1 VSTGWDIDVLRVPG
15 PDLGVRRPADARV
28 LVLTMAAGVAFD
40 LAVRSGVAGVG
51 GALAALVAAV
61 ALLSTGRVE
70 SRQATIVV
78 GLTPVLAVWLALRT
92 SPWLL
97 AFDMAAAGALLLT
110 GAALG
115 SRSVWDMTVPATLE
129 RAWLTVLHML
139 SAPAFLGRSLRDRF
153 GRRSESRSVAP
164 WVRGLA
170 LALPVVV
177 VVGALL
183 ASADAIFAS
192 LLVPDVGLG
201 SLTIHGVL
209 VVMGAWGWAGLARTA
224 SGVESTPGSR
234 PRLSVAIGAVEAAVV
249 LALLAIVLAAFSA
262 VQLVAAAGGAR
273 HVLETRGLTYAE
285 YARSGFF
292 QLLAVAAIV
301 LIAVVALRAATDSRD
316 RRFVVAA
323 ELVGALTLVVVAV
336 AVRRLA
342 LYDDAFGLT
351 VLRLLATVG
360 AAWTGVVFVML
371 MAWLAGA
378 GAGRHWFPGGVAV
391 AGLVTL
397 FVLNLANPEAFVARH
412 DVDHALASGR
422 VDSDYLA
429 GLSDDAVPTLLRR
442 AARLPA
448 DQAAA
453 LRTAVCAGGA
463 ADTFKGWAA
472 ANRSKGRA
480 DNARR
485 EFCRRD
491 EGVAP
496 RRYH

>member
-1 VSTGWDIDVLRVPG
+1 VSTGWDLEPLVFPG

-28 LVLTMAAGVAFD
+28 VVFTLTAGVAFD
-40 LAVRSGVAGVG
+40 VAVRSGIAGVG
-51 GALAALVAAV
+51 GAVAALVAAV
-61 ALLSTGRVE
+61 ALLGTDRLE
-70 SRQATIVV
+70 TRQARIVV
-78 GLTPVLAVWLALRT
+78 ALVPAFGIWLVVRS

-97 AFDMAAAGALLLT
+97 AADVATVGALLLA

-115 SRSVWDMTVPATLE
+115 PRSVWDMTMPAALE
-129 RAWLTVLHML
+129 RAWLAVLHML
-139 SAPAFLGRSLRDRF
+139 SAPAFLGRALRDRF
-153 GRRSESRSVAP
+153 GRRSESRSVPP
-164 WVRGLA
+164 WVRGAA
-170 LALPVVV
+170 LAVPLVVL
-177 VVGALL
+177 VGALL

-192 LLVPDVGLG
+192 LLVPDLELG
-201 SLTIHGVL
+201 SLTNHAVL
-209 VVMGAWGWAGLARTA
+209 VIVGAWGWAGLARTA
-224 SGVESTPGSR
+224 SGVESTPRSG
-234 PRLSVAIGAVEAAVV
+234 PRRSIAIGAVEATVV
-249 LALLAIVLAAFSA
+249 LGLLAVVLAAFSA

-273 HVLETRGLTYAE
+273 HVLETQGLTYAE

-301 LIAVVALRAATDSRD
+301 LVAIVALRAATDSSD

-323 ELVGALTLVVVAV
+323 EGVGALTLVVVAV

-378 GAGRHWFPGGVAV
+378 GAGRHWFPGGVAA
-391 AGLVTL
+391 AGLATL
-397 FVLNLANPEAFVARH
+397 FVLNLSNPEAFVARH
-412 DVDHALASGR
+412 DVDHAVASGR

-442 AARLPA
+442 ATRLPA

-453 LRTAVCAGGA
+453 LRAAVCAGGA

-472 ANRSKGRA
+472 ANRSEKRA

-485 EFCRRD
+485 EFCATRR
-491 EGVAP
+491 
-496 RRYH
+496 